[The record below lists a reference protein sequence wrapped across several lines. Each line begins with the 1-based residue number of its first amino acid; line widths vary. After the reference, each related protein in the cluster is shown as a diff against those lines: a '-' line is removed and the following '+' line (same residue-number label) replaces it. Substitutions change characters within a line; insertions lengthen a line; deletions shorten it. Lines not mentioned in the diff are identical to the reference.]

1 MQWMVQK
8 LVGEDTV
15 GRILLYILNPLQ
27 CIIKMMFRVH
37 CFAREN
43 LKHEMNNISFYSI
56 VGGEK
61 RFP

>member
-27 CIIKMMFRVH
+27 CIIKMMFRQGK
-37 CFAREN
+37 
-43 LKHEMNNISFYSI
+43 LKT
-56 VGGEK
+56 
-61 RFP
+61 